1 MSDKIRIVE
10 FIYLVY
16 NLYTYNNKQNIN
28 KDVVF
33 SLAPAGGHQAA
44 TGDVDSLK
52 WTEIVKLCYSNI
64 LLLLLLYFDIRRNS
78 TVGKCLIAAGGRTN
92 VVVRLLQM

>member
-1 MSDKIRIVE
+1 MFDKIPFVE
-10 FIYLVY
+10 FIFLVY
-16 NLYTYNNKQNIN
+16 NLYTYNNKRNIN
-28 KDVVF
+28 NDVVF

-64 LLLLLLYFDIRRNS
+64 LLLLLLYSDVSRKIQLV
-78 TVGKCLIAAGGRTN
+78 TV
-92 VVVRLLQM
+92 LLLLVPGPM